1 MDISGS
7 TLSVH
12 DVPEGLVLHCGRR
25 PWITE
30 LVEQAKL
37 RPEAQQD
44 YGGFG
49 IRNPRSRLPMAGQP
63 AAHVWPRNPPRR
75 FKIRRKS
82 LRIRSSAAM
91 PARRANNGFRPLFRT
106 GPMAVAVD
114 PASGPSKSS
123 RNAGTADR

>member
-44 YGGFG
+44 DGG
-49 IRNPRSRLPMAGQP
+49 NAS
-63 AAHVWPRNPPRR
+63 PPREQR
-75 FKIRRKS
+75 VQT
-82 LRIRSSAAM
+82 
-91 PARRANNGFRPLFRT
+91 PLPRWT
-106 GPMAVAVD
+106 YGC
-114 PASGPSKSS
+114 S
-123 RNAGTADR
+123 R